1 MQKPGMTPDLGV
13 MPRLPLSLPSLTEI
27 LNVILPEEIWVISDS
42 GRRSSKHLTQLGI
55 WSYGDQAVSL

>member
-1 MQKPGMTPDLGV
+1 
-13 MPRLPLSLPSLTEI
+13 
-27 LNVILPEEIWVISDS
+27 VILPEEIWVISDS